1 MSAPMFTPRNEGFAP
16 GASALSLLRRVRRLG
31 LIEAVL
37 WVLPSWALLRFVS
50 APWPALWTDVAAV
63 LVLLGIAGLRIRQR
77 NAGWLAQ
84 RLNQRLPSFEDSAGL
99 LFMSGTGALAALQ
112 RQRLEQRLPR
122 ATLAALGLRAYSPWM
137 LAPVLLAAGVL
148 LVPAQRMDASNS
160 TPSGTAPT
168 ATGESP
174 LGPPQLLSTE
184 VRITPPRYTGLP
196 AATQSALDIEAVAGS
211 RIDWALQI
219 EPAPDAAALVFID
232 GRRIELALK
241 DQRWRAD
248 DTPESSSRYRIEI
261 DGMVLGLDAAAA
273 RLELKPDQPPQI
285 RVRRP
290 GQTLNIVES
299 AAAMELDI
307 EASDDF
313 GLGAA
318 ELLLTLAK
326 GDGEL
331 VEVSEQRVALRGEG
345 DARSRRY
352 LRRLDLGA
360 LGFETGNDLILRV
373 EVLDNLGQR
382 ARSPSYILRWP
393 KLRDTEGE
401 GVEGFVQRT
410 LPAYFRSQ
418 RQIIIDTE
426 ALIAERAALDRERL
440 LARSDSIGV
449 DQRLL
454 RLRYGEF
461 LGEEVETEGP
471 LLPEGH
477 SLDDGH
483 GHADPA
489 NFGDANA
496 LLRAYGHAHDQ
507 EEGTTLFDPVTRERL
522 RSALREMWQSE
533 LHLRMGDPVAALPYQ
548 YRALDLI
555 KQIQQASRIYLAR
568 VGLELPPIMF
578 SRRLTGDRSTAV
590 RPGDPLRAA
599 ERGDA
604 ALVELYA
611 ALAGWGLGIGDS
623 GFAGGEAD
631 GEATLSPEAIDDFE
645 AWLAGK
651 PIESTLD
658 LRERFDRVRRDP
670 DCAECR
676 AALASSLW
684 QRIAPP
690 TQGPR
695 SRAGLD
701 AAGEAWLRALEVA
714 R

>member
-1 MSAPMFTPRNEGFAP
+1 MQGSTSPAAR
-16 GASALSLLRRVRRLG
+16 
-31 LIEAVL
+31 EA
-37 WVLPSWALLRFVS
+37 
-50 APWPALWTDVAAV
+50 AA
-63 LVLLGIAGLRIRQR
+63 
-77 NAGWLAQ
+77 
-84 RLNQRLPSFEDSAGL
+84 
-99 LFMSGTGALAALQ
+99 AA
-112 RQRLEQRLPR
+112 
-122 ATLAALGLRAYSPWM
+122 A
-137 LAPVLLAAGVL
+137 
-148 LVPAQRMDASNS
+148 DA
-160 TPSGTAPT
+160 
-168 ATGESP
+168 P
-174 LGPPQLLSTE
+174 LGPPSLQSTA
-184 VRITPPRYTGLP
+184 VRIRPPRYTGLTES
-196 AATQSALDIEAVAGS
+196 TQAALDIEAVAGS
-211 RIDWALQI
+211 RIDWALEI
-219 EPAPDAAALVFID
+219 TPAPSSAALVFID
-232 GRRIELALK
+232 GRRIELQLA
-241 DQRWRAD
+241 DTAWRGS
-248 DTPESSSRYRIEI
+248 DTPEASSRYRVEI
-261 DGMVLGLDAAAA
+261 DGAVLGLDDAAA

-331 VEVSEQRVALRGEG
+331 VEVSEQRLALRGEG

-373 EVLDNLGQR
+373 EVLDSLGQR

-426 ALIAERAALDRERL
+426 ALIAERAALQRERL

-477 SLDDGH
+477 SFDDGH

-489 NFGDANA
+489 SFGDAA
-496 LLRAYGHAHDQ
+496 SLVRAYGHMHDQ

-533 LHLRMGDPVAALPYQ
+533 LHLRMGDPVVALPYQ

-599 ERGDA
+599 ERSDA
-604 ALVELYA
+604 ALMGLFS
-611 ALAGWGLGIGDS
+611 ALAGRGLGIGDS
-623 GFAGGEAD
+623 GFAEGEAD
-631 GEATLSPEAIDDFE
+631 GEAALRPEALNAFE
-645 AWLAGK
+645 AWLTEQ

-670 DCAECR
+670 DCADCR

-690 TQGPR
+690 PQGPR

-701 AAGEAWLRALEVA
+701 AAGEAWLRALEAA

>member
-1 MSAPMFTPRNEGFAP
+1 MSAPVTASTARAFAP
-16 GASALSLLRRVRRLG
+16 SGAAQALLRRVRRLG
-31 LIEAVL
+31 LIEAAL
-37 WVLPSWALLRFVS
+37 WVLPAWALLRFGSV
-50 APWPALWTDVAAV
+50 PWPALAIDAVALA
-63 LVLLGIAGLRIRQR
+63 LLLAIAGLRHHQR
-77 NAGWLAQ
+77 SATWLAQ

-99 LFMSGTGALAALQ
+99 LFTPGTGALAALQ

-122 ATLAALGLRAYSPWM
+122 VTLSALALRAHSPWM
-137 LAPVLLAAGVL
+137 LLPILLAAALL
-148 LVPAQRMDASNS
+148 LVTAQRMQGS
-160 TPSGTAPT
+160 TSMTTREAPI
-168 ATGESP
+168 AAGEAP
-174 LGPPQLLSTE
+174 LGPPVLQSTE
-184 VRITPPRYTGLP
+184 LRITPPRYTGLTES
-196 AATQSALDIEAVAGS
+196 TQAALDIEAVAGS
-211 RIDWALQI
+211 RIDWSLGIA
-219 EPAPDAAALVFID
+219 PAPTTAALVFID
-232 GRRIELALK
+232 GRRIELALD
-241 DQRWRAD
+241 DQRWRGS
-248 DTPESSSRYRIEI
+248 DTPEASSRYRIEI
-261 DGMVLGLDAAAA
+261 DGAVLGLDEAAA
-273 RLELKPDQPPQI
+273 RLELKPDAPPQI

-331 VEVSEQRVALRGEG
+331 VEVSEQRLALRGEG

-373 EVLDNLGQR
+373 EVLDSLGQR

-426 ALIAERAALDRERL
+426 ALIAERAALERERL

-454 RLRYGEF
+454 RMRYGEF

-477 SLDDGH
+477 SFDDGH

-489 NFGDANA
+489 SFGDAA
-496 LLRAYGHAHDQ
+496 SLVRAYGHMHDQ

-533 LHLRMGDPVAALPYQ
+533 LHLRMGDPIAALPYQ

-578 SRRLTGDRSTAV
+578 SRRLSGDRSTAV

-604 ALVELYA
+604 ALVGMFS
-611 ALAGWGLGIGDS
+611 ALAGRGFGIGDS
-623 GFAGGEAD
+623 GFAGGEGLAD
-631 GEATLSPEAIDDFE
+631 AAPTADVFAAFDDWLSEQS
-645 AWLAGK
+645 
-651 PIESTLD
+651 IESTLD

-670 DCAECR
+670 DCADCR

-684 QRIAPP
+684 QRLTPP
-690 TQGPR
+690 PQGPR

-701 AAGEAWLRALEVA
+701 AAGEAWLRALENT

>member
-1 MSAPMFTPRNEGFAP
+1 MTAPAPTSSTHAFAP
-16 GASALSLLRRVRRLG
+16 SAAATSLLRRARWLG
-31 LIEAVL
+31 LIEAAL
-37 WVLPSWALLRFVS
+37 WVLPAWALLRFAS
-50 APWPALWTDVAAV
+50 ALWPAPWTDVVA
-63 LVLLGIAGLRIRQR
+63 LLTLLGIAGLRLQQR
-77 NAGWLAQ
+77 SAGWLAQ

-99 LFMSGTGALAALQ
+99 LFTPGTSALAALQ
-112 RQRLEQRLPR
+112 RQRLDQRLPR
-122 ATLAALGLRAYSPWM
+122 VTLAALGLRAHSLWM
-137 LAPVLLAAGVL
+137 LLPVILAAAML
-148 LVPAQRMDASNS
+148 LVPAQHLDGSTSTGAHEAAAAASEAS
-160 TPSGTAPT
+160 
-168 ATGESP
+168 
-174 LGPPQLLSTE
+174 LGPPVLQSSE

-196 AATQSALDIEAVAGS
+196 EATQAALDVEAVAGS

-232 GRRIELALK
+232 GRRIELALD
-241 DQRWRAD
+241 DQRWRGNE
-248 DTPESSSRYRIEI
+248 TPKASSRYRVEI
-261 DGMVLGLDAAAA
+261 DGAVLGLDDAAA

-331 VEVSEQRVALRGEG
+331 VEVSEQRLALRGEG

-373 EVLDNLGQR
+373 EVLDSLGQR
-382 ARSPSYILRWP
+382 ARSPSYVLRWP

-426 ALIAERAALDRERL
+426 ALIAERAALERERL

-461 LGEEVETEGP
+461 LGEEVETDGP

-489 NFGDANA
+489 AFGNA
-496 LLRAYGHAHDQ
+496 GALIRAYGHMHDQ
-507 EEGTTLFDPVTRERL
+507 EEGATLFDPVTRERL

-533 LHLRMGDPVAALPYQ
+533 LHLRMGDPIAALPYQ

-578 SRRLTGDRSTAV
+578 SRRLSGDRSTAV

-599 ERGDA
+599 ERGDS

-611 ALAGWGLGIGDS
+611 ALAGRGLGIGDS
-623 GFAGGEAD
+623 GLAGGESLPD
-631 GEATLSPEAIDDFE
+631 VTPTPEVLAAFDV
-645 AWLAGK
+645 WLTEQ

-670 DCAECR
+670 GCADCR

-690 TQGPR
+690 PQGPR
-695 SRAGLD
+695 SRAGVD
-701 AAGEAWLRALEVA
+701 AAGEAWLRALEAA

>member
-1 MSAPMFTPRNEGFAP
+1 VPS
-16 GASALSLLRRVRRLG
+16 GAAQALLRRVRRLG
-31 LIEAVL
+31 LIEAAL
-37 WVLPSWALLRFVS
+37 WVLPAWGLLRFAS
-50 APWPALWTDVAAV
+50 APWPAIWTDGAG
-63 LVLLGIAGLRIRQR
+63 LLGLLAIAGLRHRQR
-77 NAGWLAQ
+77 SAAWLAQ
-84 RLNQRLPSFEDSAGL
+84 RLNQRLPSFDDSAGL
-99 LFMSGTGALAALQ
+99 LFTPGTGALAALQ

-122 ATLAALGLRAYSPWM
+122 VTLSALALRAHSPWM
-137 LAPVLLAAGVL
+137 LLPILLATTLL
-148 LVPAQRMDASNS
+148 LVTAQRMQASTS
-160 TPSGTAPT
+160 MTTR
-168 ATGESP
+168 ESPVAAGKAP
-174 LGPPQLLSTE
+174 LGPPVLQSIE
-184 VRITPPRYTGLP
+184 VRIAPPRYTGLTES
-196 AATQSALDIEAVAGS
+196 TQAALDIEAVAGS
-211 RIDWALQI
+211 RIDWALGI
-219 EPAPDAAALVFID
+219 APAPTTAALVFID
-232 GRRIELALK
+232 GRRIELALD
-241 DQRWRAD
+241 DQGWRGS
-248 DTPESSSRYRIEI
+248 DTPEASSRYRIEI
-261 DGMVLGLDAAAA
+261 DGTVLGLDEAAA
-273 RLELKPDQPPQI
+273 RLELKPDAPPQI

-331 VEVSEQRVALRGEG
+331 VEVSEQRLALRGEG

-352 LRRLDLGA
+352 LRRLDLAA

-373 EVLDNLGQR
+373 EVLDSLGQR

-426 ALIAERAALDRERL
+426 ALIAERAALERERL

-483 GHADPA
+483 GHGDPA
-489 NFGDANA
+489 AFGDAGA
-496 LLRAYGHAHDQ
+496 LIRAYGHMHDQ
-507 EEGTTLFDPVTRERL
+507 EEGATLFDPVTRERL

-533 LHLRMGDPVAALPYQ
+533 LHLRMGDPIAALPYQ

-578 SRRLTGDRSTAV
+578 SRRLSGDRSTAV

-604 ALVELYA
+604 ALVGMFS
-611 ALAGWGLGIGDS
+611 ALAGRGFGIGDS

-631 GEATLSPEAIDDFE
+631 GEAALSAEALNALE
-645 AWLAGK
+645 AWLAGQ

-670 DCAECR
+670 DCADCR

-684 QRIAPP
+684 QGLTPP
-690 TQGPR
+690 PPGPR
-695 SRAGLD
+695 SRAGVD
-701 AAGEAWLRALEVA
+701 EAGERWLQALENN